1 MKEATSIIIHSENN
15 TAVKCLTNEQAGIL
29 FKGILEYSSSG
40 MPLESTYTALQALFS
55 MFKVQIDRDFKKYSD
70 RCEQNRLN
78 ALRRHQNGN
87 NRPQS
92 NTNESDGMP
101 LQANACKSNNNSND
115 KCKNKNNDDI
125 ANASNI
131 NIESNPL
138 EIQSNGINNNPRIDK
153 QEKRKRDVLSAAT
166 NVIAGFS
173 STSK

>member
-40 MPLESTYTALQALFS
+40 MPLESTDTALQALFS

-92 NTNESDGMP
+92 NTN
-101 LQANACKSNNNSND
+101 
-115 KCKNKNNDDI
+115 
-125 ANASNI
+125 
-131 NIESNPL
+131 
-138 EIQSNGINNNPRIDK
+138 
-153 QEKRKRDVLSAAT
+153 
-166 NVIAGFS
+166 
-173 STSK
+173 

>member
-1 MKEATSIIIHSENN
+1 M
-15 TAVKCLTNEQAGIL
+15 
-29 FKGILEYSSSG
+29 
-40 MPLESTYTALQALFS
+40 
-55 MFKVQIDRDFKKYSD
+55 
-70 RCEQNRLN
+70 N

-166 NVIAGFS
+166 NVIERFS

>member
-40 MPLESTYTALQALFS
+40 MPLESTDTALQALFS

-101 LQANACKSNNNSND
+101 LQANASISNNNSNQ
-115 KCKNKNNDDI
+115 NSNSIDDI
-125 ANASNI
+125 ANANNI
-131 NIESNPL
+131 NMESNPSL
-138 EIQSNGINNNPRIDK
+138 IQSNGIYDSIPRIGK
-153 QEKRKRDVLSAAT
+153 QEKRQRDVLSTAT
-166 NVIAGFS
+166 KVIAGFS
-173 STSK
+173 SASE